1 MNTETFKGPFHFSHM
16 DELKDINSYGIYIW
30 GFMFNYDKKVIQEPI
45 CLNKATIKFCS
56 EGDVNTDRIFIP
68 YYVGRAIGVKIK
80 TRLEKHY
87 NVKEVDA
94 SKFVRMKE
102 HYYSKFFNDCCFP
115 LPTKRGNWIENDIY
129 TLDNIRANI
138 KYFNNLTLLNELY
151 DNSIEPR
158 TLGESKCPITEISV
172 VENNKR
178 VEITD
183 TLDDIVNKKE
193 KNNFWFCYLPF
204 KKEESEK
211 TISNGQIK
219 KIEELEPFTFYAL
232 KGKTISK
239 TDHFKNVKKHDI
251 KSEPSCSYLFHLN
264 EEGFLTPKTGCQD
277 GWPGY
282 TK

>member
-1 MNTETFKGPFHFSHM
+1 MNTKTFKGPFHFSHM
-16 DELKDINSYGIYIW
+16 DKLEDINSYGIYIW

-45 CLNKATIKFCS
+45 CFNKATINSCPES
-56 EGDVNTDRIFIP
+56 DVNTGRIFIP

-80 TRLEKHY
+80 TRLEKHH
-87 NVKEVDA
+87 NVKKGDA

-151 DNSIEPR
+151 DDSVEPK
-158 TLGESKCPITEISV
+158 TLGESKCSITKISII
-172 VENNKR
+172 ENNKR
-178 VEITD
+178 GNIPD
-183 TLDDIVNKKE
+183 TLDNIVNKDK

-204 KKEESEK
+204 KKEES
-211 TISNGQIK
+211 
-219 KIEELEPFTFYAL
+219 IEELEPFTFYAL

-239 TDHFKNVKKHDI
+239 TDHFKNVKKQHPI